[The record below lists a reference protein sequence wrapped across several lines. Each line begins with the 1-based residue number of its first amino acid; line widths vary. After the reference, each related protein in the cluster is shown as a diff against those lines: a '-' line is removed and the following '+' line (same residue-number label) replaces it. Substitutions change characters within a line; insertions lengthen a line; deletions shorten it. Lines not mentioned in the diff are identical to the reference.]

1 MSKKLLI
8 GFSGL
13 VIFGMLLAACGP
25 AAGPVS
31 SKSKDPNTFVSV
43 TIGEPDVLDPA
54 LDYETAGSEVNQNV
68 YETLVWY
75 KRESADQ
82 FVDMLAESHTIS
94 EDGLVYTF
102 KIRPG
107 VKFHDGSV
115 LTPTDVAYSL
125 QRTILQGG
133 SISPSLLMTE
143 PVLGI
148 GVLDVAQLLDPEAT
162 YVDDPAAIQELPAAD
177 VKAVCEKVA
186 SKIVADEAAG
196 TVTITLAQ
204 PYAPFLATLAHTV
217 ASILSKSW
225 ATANGVWDGSCD
237 TWQKYYA
244 MQPENDP
251 IAEKAMGTGP
261 YKFVSWDHA
270 TKTVTLE
277 AFADYW
283 RKEPLWEGAQTGP
296 AKIKTV
302 LIKGVDEWG
311 TRFAMLQAGDADTA
325 IVPRSNIS
333 QVDPLVG
340 ERADFDIAANKF
352 GDLKATSTSN
362 QPLRLWFGVPALT
375 RTDVFFVEQVNIP
388 AEGNMFTG
396 SGALGNGVPADFFN
410 DVHIRKGFIYAMDW
424 DTYIKDYF
432 LGEAEMVPYVLSLP
446 GELGFDPNAPKYT
459 YDLKK
464 AEEEFKA
471 ATINTCDPLKKAAED
486 AAQALKNAQ
495 TEAAKIIPTP
505 ETESVTPVP
514 TAAPVDIAALQ
525 KKAEDAK
532 AKFEACEP
540 GNVWD
545 TGFYLIGVYNSGNA
559 ARKAWLDILSA
570 GLQKV
575 NPNFR
580 MEVLAVPWAA
590 TLRYRNKS
598 QMPLY
603 NIGWQEDIHDPHNW
617 YSPYL
622 VGDYGSKAGF
632 PEDMMKTWKDYVN
645 RGVAETDPAKRDA
658 IYKELNQKVYEYAP
672 YMLGP
677 IAVGRHYEQ
686 RWVTGW
692 YNNPLYGGYY
702 YYELGKN

>member
-1 MSKKLLI
+1 MSKKLFV
-8 GFSGL
+8 GFSVV
-13 VIFGMLLAACGP
+13 VILGMLLAACGTPATAAP
-25 AAGPVS
+25 AAPAAPGTGAKPAAKEF
-31 SKSKDPNTFVSV
+31 KSKDPNTFVSV
-43 TIGEPDVLDPA
+43 SIGEPDVLDPA

-75 KRESADQ
+75 KKESATD

-94 EDGLVYTF
+94 ADCKTYTF
-102 KIRPG
+102 KIRKG
-107 VKFHDGSV
+107 VKFHDGSA

-125 QRTILQGG
+125 QRSILQGG

-148 GVLDVAQLLDPEAT
+148 GVLDVAQLLNPDGT
-162 YVDDPAAIQELPAAD
+162 YVDDAEGLQKLPAKD
-177 VKAVCEKVA
+177 LKAACEKVA
-186 SKIVADEAAG
+186 AKIVADDAAG
-196 TVTITLAQ
+196 TVTVTLEQ
-204 PYAPFLATLAHTV
+204 PYAPFLATLAHTI
-217 ASILSKSW
+217 ASIMSKSW

-270 TKTVTLE
+270 TKTITLE

-283 RKEPLWEGAQTGP
+283 RTTELWPGAKTGP
-296 AKIKTV
+296 AKVKTV

-311 TRFAMLQAGDADTA
+311 TRFAMMQAGDGD
-325 IVPRSNIS
+325 IVLVPRANIS
-333 QVDPLVG
+333 QVDPMVG
-340 ERADFDIAANKF
+340 ERADFDVAKGEF
-352 GDLKATSTSN
+352 GELKATATAD
-362 QPLRLWFGVPALT
+362 QPLRLYFGVPSLL
-375 RTDVFFVEQVNIP
+375 RTDIFFVEQVNIP

-396 SGALGNGVPADFFN
+396 SGALGNGIPKDFFN
-410 DVHIRKGFIYAMDW
+410 DVHVRKGFMYSMDY

-432 LGEAEMVPYVLSLP
+432 QGEAVTVPYVLSLP
-446 GELGFDPNAPKYT
+446 GELGFDVNAPKYS

-471 ATINTCDPLKKAAED
+471 ATLKSA
-486 AAQALKNAQ
+486 
-495 TEAAKIIPTP
+495 
-505 ETESVTPVP
+505 S
-514 TAAPVDIAALQ
+514 
-525 KKAEDAK
+525 
-532 AKFEACEP
+532 
-540 GNVWD
+540 GGSVWD
-545 TGFYLIGVYNSGNA
+545 TGFYVIAVYNSGNA
-559 ARKAWLDILSA
+559 GRKAWLDILSA
-570 GLQKV
+570 GLKKV
-575 NPNFR
+575 NPKFR

-590 TLRYRNKS
+590 TLRFRNKS
-598 QMPLY
+598 QMPIY

-622 VGDYGSKAGF
+622 VGDYGSKTNF
-632 PEDMMKTWKDYVN
+632 PPEVMAMWKDYVN

-658 IYKELNQKVYEYAP
+658 IYKELNQKVYDYAP

-686 RWVTGW
+686 RWVTGY
-692 YNNPLYGGYY
+692 YNNPLYGNFY
-702 YYELGKN
+702 YYELGKK